1 MFPVYPLFSFGG
13 ALTLALL
20 STMARRVFGGKRSSA
35 INRTLAIAIYGVTL
49 VLGLSRIVAVCLN
62 YHAPMTVL
70 DGLPPTSREANLCY
84 GKEWHRF
91 PGSFLLPSDY
101 RVRFIRSSFTGMLP
115 AYFQETANGSSV
127 VHNYFNDQNIG
138 HDHMLFDL
146 SGCDY
151 LVDLDTG
158 EEFDKANLEPNYSAD
173 TSTWLVVRSSP
184 FMIGYRSSTL
194 ARAFYVPFLSQRHA
208 VFGKYNLL
216 KRTVTGS

>member
-91 PGSFLLPSDY
+91 PGSFLLPPDY

-127 VHNYFNDQNIG
+127 VHSYFNDQNIG